1 MPVVLRSTRR
11 GLDTDVPLTAAVAD
25 RAEGASAALV
35 SGPAAARRALKHN
48 GVDRG
53 VRDAARPACS
63 AAAVPAAVP
72 ATVLVPVQQP
82 PVHAEDLA
90 EAEQAVVAGELQKAL
105 QAAVAQALAAKD
117 ETVAEAELPAGDAE
131 MQVGAAKDAEEGA
144 PGNGAHD
151 TAAPV
156 ATAAAAMQVVA
167 APPAAAA
174 AGASPPACAAK
185 RQYTRRVLRYEC
197 CTYRMKPADRAA
209 ILQCPGATVLDLA
222 PALLQRLRPCLSGMH
237 GVRLRS
243 VFHCVP

>member
-1 MPVVLRSTRR
+1 MPVVLRYAATRR
-11 GLDTDVPLTAAVAD
+11 GLDTDVPWTAAVAD

-72 ATVLVPVQQP
+72 ATVLQP

-90 EAEQAVVAGELQKAL
+90 EAEQAVVASELQKAL

-185 RQYTRRVLRYEC
+185 RQYARRVFRYTC

-222 PALLQRLRPCLSGMH
+222 PALLQRLRPCLRGMH
-237 GVRLRS
+237 GVQLRS